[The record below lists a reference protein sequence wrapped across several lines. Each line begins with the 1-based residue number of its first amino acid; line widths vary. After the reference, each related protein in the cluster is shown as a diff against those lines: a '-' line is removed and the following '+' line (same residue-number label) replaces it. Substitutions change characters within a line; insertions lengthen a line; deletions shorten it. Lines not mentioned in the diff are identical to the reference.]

1 MISTVLDS
9 NGFIYYAN
17 TLIHINPS
25 WNKFYALTPSNIISS
40 SYSNN

>member
-9 NGFIYYAN
+9 KGFVYYAN
-17 TLIHINPS
+17 TLIHINPTWITLS
-25 WNKFYALTPSNIISS
+25 VPPNIIST